1 MSSKY
6 AKWHHPYKPAQKF
19 QKKIAYFSMEFGI
32 DQGLKIYSGGLGF
45 LAGSHMKAAYDL
57 KQNLIGIGMLW
68 KYGYYDQTRNPDQ
81 TLLPAFVEKTYS
93 YLEDTGIVLQV
104 RIRNNHAV
112 KVGVKVLK
120 PEIFNTAPIYLL
132 TTDMDGN
139 DHLSR
144 TITNSLY
151 DGNDETRIAQ
161 SIILGVGGAQL
172 VEILGGA
179 NVYHLNEGHALPAF
193 YYLRNRGG
201 SKEQMVFTTHTPEKG
216 GHEERF
222 GPLLNDFGFFERR
235 LSDEELERETGSGN
249 QLNYTIAALRM
260 VKRANAVSKL
270 HAKVA
275 RKMYE
280 SVPDIAG
287 VIPITNSQH
296 LGFWQDPKLKQA
308 WKKGSANAF
317 RKRKLELKE
326 ELFGE
331 VLNQT
336 GKIFDPKTLTIVW
349 ARRFA
354 EYKRADLL
362 LHDLHRFE
370 QLIARSKYPV
380 QIIWAGKP
388 YPGDQGAIGIFNHLV
403 HYTKNKANLAVL
415 TGYEIALSR
424 LLKEGSDIWLNTPR
438 ITREAS
444 GTSGMTAAMN
454 GSVNLSTRDGW
465 IPEFIKN
472 GKNGFVLPA
481 LDHTLPHA
489 EQDYKDSQSLYKILE
504 DKVFPT
510 YYDSPDTWSEI
521 VFRGIDGVV
530 PEFTSARMATEYY
543 EKLYR

>member
-19 QKKIAYFSMEFGI
+19 QKKTAYFSMEFGI

-45 LAGSHMKAAYDL
+45 LAGSHMKSAYDL

-68 KYGYYDQTRNPDQ
+68 KYGYYDQSRNPDQ
-81 TLLPAFVEKTYS
+81 TMLPTFVEKNYN
-93 YLEDTGIVLQV
+93 YLEDTGIELQV
-104 RIRNNHAV
+104 RIKNNHAV
-112 KVGVKVLK
+112 KVGVWVLK

-132 TTDMDGN
+132 STDVDGN

-144 TITNSLY
+144 TITNRLY
-151 DGNDETRIAQ
+151 DPNDETRIAQ
-161 SIILGVGGAQL
+161 SIILGIGGAKL
-172 VEILGGA
+172 VELLGGA
-179 NVYHLNEGHALPAF
+179 DIYHLNEGHALPAF
-193 YYLRNRGG
+193 YYLRNRGV

-222 GPLLNDFGFFERR
+222 GPMLNDFGFFERR
-235 LSDEELERETGSGN
+235 LNDEELERETVYGN

-270 HAKVA
+270 HSKVA
-275 RKMYE
+275 KKMYE
-280 SVPDIAG
+280 GVSDLAA

-308 WKKGSANAF
+308 WKKNNPGAF
-317 RKRKLELKE
+317 RKRKEELKQ

-336 GKIFDPKTLTIVW
+336 GKIFDPKVLTIVW

-370 QLIARSKYPV
+370 QIISQSKYPV

-388 YPGDQGAIGIFNHLV
+388 YPGDHGAIGIFNRLV
-403 HYTKNKANLAVL
+403 HYTRYKRNLAVL

-424 LLKEGSDIWLNTPR
+424 TLKEGSDIWLNTPR

-481 LDHTLPHA
+481 LDHTLPHG

-504 DKVFPT
+504 EKVFPA
-510 YYDSPDTWSEI
+510 YYDKPDSWSEI
-521 VFRGIDGVV
+521 VFEGIQGVV
-530 PEFTSARMATEYY
+530 PQFTSARMAAEYY